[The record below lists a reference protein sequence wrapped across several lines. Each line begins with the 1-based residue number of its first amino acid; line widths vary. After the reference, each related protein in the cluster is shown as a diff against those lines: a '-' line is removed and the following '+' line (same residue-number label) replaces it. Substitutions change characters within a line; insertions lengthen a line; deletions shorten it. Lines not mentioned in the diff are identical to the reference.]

1 MQLFITI
8 VHVILCFALI
18 LIILLQP
25 GKEGAA
31 VLGGG
36 GGGNQMYGPRGQANF
51 LGRATTVVAAL
62 FMVTS
67 ITLAYRSSER
77 TQAGTGGIEDAIL
90 EIDAEESIGQPAE
103 AAPAPEPTPEPAPA
117 AAPVPS
123 EGDEPAPEGDA
134 EGSDDTLDENPPEA
148 DAPVEAPATEGEQ

>member
-1 MQLFITI
+1 
-8 VHVILCFALI
+8 
-18 LIILLQP
+18 
-25 GKEGAA
+25 
-31 VLGGG
+31 
-36 GGGNQMYGPRGQANF
+36 MYGPRGQANF

-123 EGDEPAPEGDA
+123 EGDEPAPEGDT
-134 EGSDDTLDENPPEA
+134 EGSDGALDENPPEA
-148 DAPVEAPATEGEQ
+148 DVPVEAPATEGEQ